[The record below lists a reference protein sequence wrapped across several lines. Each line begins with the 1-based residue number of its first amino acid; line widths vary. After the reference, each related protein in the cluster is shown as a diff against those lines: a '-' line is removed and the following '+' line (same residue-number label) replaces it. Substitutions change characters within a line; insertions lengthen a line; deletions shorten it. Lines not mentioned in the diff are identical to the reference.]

1 MSYFIYNGQKSSDF
15 GLRIESK
22 DVFSSPDLNRSM
34 LSIPGRDGEILAQD
48 TRFSNLQITYQ
59 VFLRAKNAS
68 DLSSKM
74 RDVKNWLY
82 QDLNRYNRL
91 EDYYNPRFYRKA
103 VINNKLNID
112 DIRNKLGTFTVS
124 FSALPFQYAIGG
136 DQEIRLQ
143 SGTAITNPYHF
154 VAKPYLKVYGTGGGS
169 FTITS
174 ESETKTWHVMNINEF
189 MEIDSELMLCYK
201 GPDSQNLNFIGD
213 GFPLL
218 YAGKNRITFDG
229 GITSISIIPRWCSL

>member
-34 LSIPGRDGEILAQD
+34 LSIPGRDGEIIAQD

-124 FSALPFQYAIGG
+124 FSALPFQYSIGG
-136 DQEIRLQ
+136 DQEILLQ

-169 FTITS
+169 FTIAS
-174 ESETKTWHVMNINEF
+174 ESETKTWHVMNINQF

-201 GPDSQNLNFIGD
+201 GSVSQNLNLIGD

-218 YAGKNRITFDG
+218 HAGKNRITFDG